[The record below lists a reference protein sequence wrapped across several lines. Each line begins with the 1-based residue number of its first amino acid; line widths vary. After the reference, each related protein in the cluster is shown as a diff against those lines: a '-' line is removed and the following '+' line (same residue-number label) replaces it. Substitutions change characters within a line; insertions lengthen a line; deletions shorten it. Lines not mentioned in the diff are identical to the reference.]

1 MPKSAKR
8 LLIGSMDAYGGKSVT
23 ALGMASQFRGCGVQ
37 FAYGKPL
44 NIAENKQEVLE
55 ADREVAFVCE
65 SLNLDASQFFPT
77 VLTLTPEAM
86 HEWMTTAKPMQGRI
100 KLLEA
105 AATLQEVDVLLLEG
119 PSTMSE
125 GTLCGLSLLQQAE
138 ALEAHVLLVT
148 RCHSSAAVDT
158 LLCAKSILGDRL
170 LGVVLNDIPESFTKT
185 VQQTLV
191 PFLEQQNIL
200 VFGQIPRHRLLRS
213 ISVRELKRQLN
224 AELLCGGERLDLMVE
239 QLKIGAMNVNSALRF
254 FNKGSNMAVVTGGD
268 RTDIQLAAL
277 ESSTHC
283 LILTGHFLP
292 NSIVIQRAE
301 DLEIPILSVD
311 LDTLTTVE
319 IVDRAFDQARLTESI
334 KVDCIQHLFSEYA
347 DSQRL
352 LKLLGLQPSLAL

>member
-8 LLIGSMDAYGGKSVT
+8 LLIGSIEAFSGKSVT
-23 ALGMASQFRGCGVQ
+23 ALGMASQFQTQGIN

-55 ADREVAFVCE
+55 ANREVAFLCE
-65 SLNLDASQFFPT
+65 SLRLDASLLFPT

-86 HEWMTTAKPMQGRI
+86 DEWMSTTQPAQVVAE
-100 KLLEA
+100 LLEA
-105 AATLQEVDVLLLEG
+105 TANIQAADLLLLEG
-119 PSTMSE
+119 PGTLVE

-138 ALEAHVLLVT
+138 ILEAQVLLVN
-148 RCHSSAAVDT
+148 RCHSSAAVDA
-158 LLCAKSILGDRL
+158 LLFAKKLLGDRL
-170 LGVVLNDIPESFTKT
+170 LGVVLNDIPESFVTT
-185 VQQTLV
+185 VNQTIA
-191 PFLEQQNIL
+191 PFLEQQQIPI
-200 VFGQIPRHRLLRS
+200 FGQIPRHRLLRS
-213 ISVRELKRQLN
+213 ISVRELKRQLH
-224 AELLCGGERLDLMVE
+224 AELLCCGERLDLMVE

-301 DLEIPILSVD
+301 DLEVPILSVD

-319 IVDRAFDQARLTESI
+319 IVDRAFDQTRLMEPI
-334 KVDCIQHLFSEYA
+334 KIDCIQHLFGQFA
-347 DSQRL
+347 NSQRL
-352 LKLLGLQPSLAL
+352 LEVLGLKPSLTH